1 MANCPHKKI
10 VARGNGWYC
19 DWCEQPFMPQT
30 VTAVME
36 FIQADEEINARV
48 AAVNAGMDPR
58 AGLTV
63 KP

>member
-1 MANCPHKKI
+1 
-10 VARGNGWYC
+10 
-19 DWCEQPFMPQT
+19 MPQT